1 MDNTTF
7 APTTFAPVN
16 FNTIEE
22 GYICDSGQYESMTNS
37 DINIASIMENIEG
50 RINFK
55 MVEKD
60 KNNKFFTI
68 KTDLLKYLKNDIED
82 IQILLKNDGTDIIK
96 DPHPGTEGS
105 IKNNKSIKEEEKK
118 ETLIGKELIGE
129 FDNFMKYFDLKQKE
143 LLKIEKKFFEEIKK
157 NKEDVKQ
164 INQLIE
170 YFGILKD
177 KYDDSEEN
185 QETHNNMLKFAN
197 NILNNSKIESV
208 KEEFI
213 IRKREMLQYL
223 DIIKYLNK
231 TNVGNT
237 CSLCL
242 TNNVNFY
249 FNPCG
254 HTCCEECLNKMG
266 IQLRL
271 QDTQC
276 VFCRKNI
283 YETKKLYYI

>member
-7 APTTFAPVN
+7 APVN
-16 FNTIEE
+16 FDTIEE
-22 GYICDSGQYESMTNS
+22 GYICDSGQYEGMTNS
-37 DINIASIMENIEG
+37 DINITSIMENIEG

-55 MVEKD
+55 TVERD
-60 KNNKFFTI
+60 KNNEFFKI

-82 IQILLKNDGTDIIK
+82 IEILLKNDGSDIIK
-96 DPHPGTEGS
+96 APHPGTEGS

-185 QETHNNMLKFAN
+185 RETYDNMLKFAN
-197 NILNNSKIESV
+197 NILNNSKVNSV

-231 TNVGNT
+231 ANVGNT

-283 YETKKLYYI
+283 YDTKKLYYI

>member
-7 APTTFAPVN
+7 APVN
-16 FNTIEE
+16 FDTIEE
-22 GYICDSGQYESMTNS
+22 GLVCDSGQYEGMVNS
-37 DINIASIMENIEG
+37 DINITSIMENIEG

-55 MVEKD
+55 TVERD
-60 KNNKFFTI
+60 KNNEFFKI

-82 IQILLKNDGTDIIK
+82 IEILLKNNGSDIIK
-96 DPHPGTEGS
+96 APHSDTEGS
-105 IKNNKSIKEEEKK
+105 IKNIKSNKEEEK
-118 ETLIGKELIGE
+118 EILIGKELIGE

-185 QETHNNMLKFAN
+185 RGTYENMLKFAN
-197 NILNNSKIESV
+197 NILKNSKVNSV

-231 TNVGNT
+231 ANVGNT

-242 TNNVNFY
+242 TNNVKFY

-254 HTCCEECLNKMG
+254 HTCCEDCLNKMG
-266 IQLRL
+266 NQLML
-271 QDTQC
+271 QDIKC
-276 VFCRKNI
+276 AFCRKNI
-283 YETKKLYYI
+283 YDTKKLYYI

>member
-7 APTTFAPVN
+7 APVN
-16 FNTIEE
+16 FDTIEE
-22 GYICDSGQYESMTNS
+22 GLVCDSGQYEGMVNS
-37 DINIASIMENIEG
+37 DINITSIMENIEG

-55 MVEKD
+55 TVERD
-60 KNNKFFTI
+60 KNNEFFKI

-82 IQILLKNDGTDIIK
+82 IEILLKNNGSDIIK
-96 DPHPGTEGS
+96 APHSDTEGS
-105 IKNNKSIKEEEKK
+105 IKNIKSNKEEEK
-118 ETLIGKELIGE
+118 EILIGKELIGE

-185 QETHNNMLKFAN
+185 RGTYENMLKFAN
-197 NILNNSKIESV
+197 NILKNSKVNSV

-231 TNVGNT
+231 ANVGNT

-242 TNNVNFY
+242 TNNVKFY

-254 HTCCEECLNKMG
+254 HTCCEDCLNKMG
-266 IQLRL
+266 NQLML
-271 QDTQC
+271 QDTKC
-276 VFCRKNI
+276 AFCRKNI

>member
-16 FNTIEE
+16 FDTIEE
-22 GYICDSGQYESMTNS
+22 GLICDSGQYEGMTNS
-37 DINIASIMENIEG
+37 DINITSIMENIEG

-60 KNNKFFTI
+60 KNNEFFTI

-96 DPHPGTEGS
+96 SPHPDTEGS

-231 TNVGNT
+231 ANVGNT

>member
-7 APTTFAPVN
+7 APVN
-16 FNTIEE
+16 FDTIEE
-22 GYICDSGQYESMTNS
+22 GFICDSGQYEGMVNS
-37 DINIASIMENIEG
+37 DINITSIMENIEG
-50 RINFK
+50 RIDFK
-55 MVEKD
+55 TVERD
-60 KNNKFFTI
+60 KNNEFFKI

-82 IQILLKNDGTDIIK
+82 IEILLKNNGSDI
-96 DPHPGTEGS
+96 
-105 IKNNKSIKEEEKK
+105 KSNKEEEKK

-185 QETHNNMLKFAN
+185 RGTYENMLKFAN
-197 NILNNSKIESV
+197 NILKNSKVNSV

-231 TNVGNT
+231 ANVGNT

-242 TNNVNFY
+242 TNNVKFY

-254 HTCCEECLNKMG
+254 HTCCEDCLNKMG
-266 IQLRL
+266 NQLML
-271 QDTQC
+271 QDIKC
-276 VFCRKNI
+276 AFCRKNI
-283 YETKKLYYI
+283 YDTKKLYYI

>member
-7 APTTFAPVN
+7 APVN
-16 FNTIEE
+16 FDTIEE
-22 GYICDSGQYESMTNS
+22 SYICDSGQYEGMVNS
-37 DINIASIMENIEG
+37 DINITSIMENIEG
-50 RINFK
+50 RIDFK
-55 MVEKD
+55 TVERD
-60 KNNKFFTI
+60 KNNEFFKI

-82 IQILLKNDGTDIIK
+82 IEILLKNNGSDI
-96 DPHPGTEGS
+96 
-105 IKNNKSIKEEEKK
+105 KSNKEEEK
-118 ETLIGKELIGE
+118 EILIGKELIGE

-185 QETHNNMLKFAN
+185 RGTYENMLKFAN
-197 NILNNSKIESV
+197 NILKNSKVNSV

-231 TNVGNT
+231 ANVGNT

-242 TNNVNFY
+242 TNNVKYY
-249 FNPCG
+249 FSPCG
-254 HTCCEECLNKMG
+254 HTCCEDCLNKMG
-266 IQLRL
+266 NQLML
-271 QDTQC
+271 QDTKC
-276 VFCRKNI
+276 AFCRKNI

>member
-7 APTTFAPVN
+7 APVN
-16 FNTIEE
+16 FDTIEE
-22 GYICDSGQYESMTNS
+22 GFICDSGQYEGMVNS
-37 DINIASIMENIEG
+37 DINITSIMENIEG
-50 RINFK
+50 RIDFK
-55 MVEKD
+55 TVERD
-60 KNNKFFTI
+60 KNNEFFKI

-82 IQILLKNDGTDIIK
+82 IEILLKNNGSDI
-96 DPHPGTEGS
+96 
-105 IKNNKSIKEEEKK
+105 KSNKEEEKK

-170 YFGILKD
+170 YFSILKD

-242 TNNVNFY
+242 TNNVKFY

-254 HTCCEECLNKMG
+254 HTCCEDCLNKMG
-266 IQLRL
+266 NQLML
-271 QDTQC
+271 QDTKC
-276 VFCRKNI
+276 AFCRKNI

>member
-7 APTTFAPVN
+7 APVN
-16 FNTIEE
+16 FDTIEE
-22 GYICDSGQYESMTNS
+22 GLVCDSGQYEGMVNS
-37 DINIASIMENIEG
+37 DINITSIMENIEG

-55 MVEKD
+55 TVERD
-60 KNNKFFTI
+60 KNNEFFKI

-82 IQILLKNDGTDIIK
+82 IEILLKNNGSDIIK
-96 DPHPGTEGS
+96 APHSGTEGS
-105 IKNNKSIKEEEKK
+105 IKNIKSNKEEEK
-118 ETLIGKELIGE
+118 EILIGKELIGE

-185 QETHNNMLKFAN
+185 RGTYENMLKFAN
-197 NILNNSKIESV
+197 NILKNSKVNSV

-231 TNVGNT
+231 ANVGNT

-242 TNNVNFY
+242 TNNVKFY

-254 HTCCEECLNKMG
+254 HTCCEDCLNKMG
-266 IQLRL
+266 NQLML
-271 QDTQC
+271 QDIKC
-276 VFCRKNI
+276 AFCRKNI
-283 YETKKLYYI
+283 YDTKKLYYI

>member
-7 APTTFAPVN
+7 APVN
-16 FNTIEE
+16 FDTIEE
-22 GYICDSGQYESMTNS
+22 SYICDSGQYEGMTNS
-37 DINIASIMENIEG
+37 DINITSIMENIEG

-55 MVEKD
+55 TVERD
-60 KNNKFFTI
+60 KNNEFFTI

-164 INQLIE
+164 MNQLIE
-170 YFGILKD
+170 YFVILKD

-185 QETHNNMLKFAN
+185 KKTHEDMLKFAN
-197 NILNNSKIESV
+197 NILKNSKVNSV

-213 IRKREMLQYL
+213 IRKREMMQYL

-231 TNVGNT
+231 ANVGNT

-242 TNNVNFY
+242 INNVNFY

-254 HTCCEECLNKMG
+254 HTCCEECLNRMG
-266 IQLRL
+266 SELRL
-271 QDTQC
+271 QDNQC

>member
-16 FNTIEE
+16 FDTIEE
-22 GYICDSGQYESMTNS
+22 GYICDSGQYEGMTNS
-37 DINIASIMENIEG
+37 DINITSIMENIEG

-55 MVEKD
+55 TVERD
-60 KNNKFFTI
+60 KNNEFFTI

-118 ETLIGKELIGE
+118 ENLIGKELIKE
-129 FDNFMKYFDLKQKE
+129 FDYFMKYFDLKQKE

-185 QETHNNMLKFAN
+185 RETYDNMLKFAN
-197 NILNNSKIESV
+197 NILNDSKIVSV

-231 TNVGNT
+231 ANVGNT

-271 QDTQC
+271 QDSQC

>member
-16 FNTIEE
+16 FDTIEE
-22 GYICDSGQYESMTNS
+22 GYICDSGQYEGMTNS

-185 QETHNNMLKFAN
+185 QETYDNMLKFAN
-197 NILNNSKIESV
+197 NILNNSKVNSV

-231 TNVGNT
+231 ANVGNT

-283 YETKKLYYI
+283 YDTKKLYYI

>member
-16 FNTIEE
+16 FDTIEE

-185 QETHNNMLKFAN
+185 RETYDNMLKFAN
-197 NILNNSKIESV
+197 NILNNSKVNSV

-231 TNVGNT
+231 ANVGNT

>member
-7 APTTFAPVN
+7 APVN
-16 FNTIEE
+16 FDTIEE
-22 GYICDSGQYESMTNS
+22 GLVCDSGQYEGMVNS
-37 DINIASIMENIEG
+37 DINITSIMENIEG

-55 MVEKD
+55 TVERD
-60 KNNKFFTI
+60 KNNEFFKI

-82 IQILLKNDGTDIIK
+82 IEILLKNDGSDIIK
-96 DPHPGTEGS
+96 APHPGTEGS

-185 QETHNNMLKFAN
+185 RETYDNMLKFAN
-197 NILNNSKIESV
+197 NILNNSKVNSV

-231 TNVGNT
+231 ANVGNT